1 MARLFIWPVV
11 SREKSCLRKR
21 RAVHP
26 LSSSV
31 SVVIPVFNEATTL
44 PGLIERIGRSGACE
58 LIKEIVIV
66 DDGSSDGSAR
76 VAEELELE
84 RRGGVPT
91 VRSVVHPRNRGK
103 GAAVRTGLG
112 VATGAIILVQDADLE
127 YDPAEYPALI
137 APFSDP
143 AVQVVY
149 GSRNLQRNP
158 RSSWLFY
165 WGGRLLSCITNVL
178 YGSRI
183 TDEATGYKLVRT
195 GLMRELDLR
204 ADGFDF
210 CPELTGKLLKRGIKI
225 HEVPISYHPRSRAE
239 GKKIRSRDGWA
250 AIWML
255 CRQRFG
261 RKK

>member
-1 MARLFIWPVV
+1 LWRAFSFWPVV
-11 SREKSCLRKR
+11 SPEKSCLRKSR
-21 RAVHP
+21 VVHP
-26 LSSSV
+26 LSSSI
-31 SVVIPVFNEATTL
+31 SVIIPVFNEAITL

-58 LIKEIVIV
+58 LIKEIIIV

-76 VAEELELE
+76 VAEQMALQ
-84 RRGGVPT
+84 RRLPL
-91 VRSVVHPRNRGK
+91 VRSVSHPRNCGK

-127 YDPAEYPALI
+127 YDPADYPALI
-137 APFSDP
+137 APLSDP
-143 AVQVVY
+143 EVQAVY
-149 GSRNLQRNP
+149 GSRNLRRNP

-165 WGGRLLSCITNVL
+165 WGGRLLSWITNVL

-195 GLMRELDLR
+195 ALMRDLDLR

-210 CPELTGKLLKRGIKI
+210 CPELTGKLLSRGITI
-225 HEVPISYHPRSRAE
+225 REVPISYRPRSRAQ
-239 GKKIRSRDGWA
+239 GKKIRSTDGWA
-250 AIWML
+250 AIWVL